1 MTKKNTYTVPE
12 TELLDIKL
20 ENAFASQT
28 VTISKYQEEN
38 LDLN

>member
-1 MTKKNTYTVPE
+1 MTKKQHYQAPE

-28 VTISKYQEEN
+28 VSFSKYEEEN